1 MERKREPGLEL
12 EYDLTHRYWVK
23 EDCVMPRKLREEMRC
38 KNGILRV
45 QILSIWAEGWF
56 CSMHGHFR
64 ASLVAQMVGNPP
76 VMRETWIQ
84 LLGWED
90 PLEEGIATPSS
101 TLAWR
106 IPIDRGA
113 WWLQSLRFQRAGHD
127 WVTKHITHGHCNVCH
142 VFPRLLVVCESL
154 CCDFLRMKSWKEHST
169 LWKCYNG
176 KLFQASRSQN
186 LRGFSVFFFFFYL
199 WFWFW
204 AR

>member
-1 MERKREPGLEL
+1 MWGGEK
-12 EYDLTHRYWVK
+12 
-23 EDCVMPRKLREEMRC
+23 
-38 KNGILRV
+38 
-45 QILSIWAEGWF
+45 
-56 CSMHGHFR
+56 
-64 ASLVAQMVGNPP
+64 ASLVAQMVKN
-76 VMRETWIQ
+76 VMWETWVTS
-84 LLGWED
+84 LGWED
-90 PLEEGIATPSS
+90 SLEERMATHSS

-186 LRGFSVFFFFFYL
+186 LRGFSVFFFFLPMVLILGQIDPIWEADTRLDASPGDFHHIHMMPLKLLYTHLPSLTQLYMTL
-199 WFWFW
+199 WDPHGL
-204 AR
+204 